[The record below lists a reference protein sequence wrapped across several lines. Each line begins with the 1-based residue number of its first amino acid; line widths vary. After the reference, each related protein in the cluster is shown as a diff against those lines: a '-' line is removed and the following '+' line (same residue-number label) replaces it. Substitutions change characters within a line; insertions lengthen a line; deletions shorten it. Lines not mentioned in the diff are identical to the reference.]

1 MINNQF
7 ALFGGLSPVRVDE
20 FVVITLS
27 NGELKISTD
36 SYLLATNQTVVF
48 VLDLYKAFTK
58 KLHLPELKTADG
70 QKVTIQNI
78 VLISQKTNFNRVKTT
93 APNIIVS
100 NLIIVKDV
108 INVIIRKSGRITNKI
123 CLTAS
128 KNTTFLQ
135 IK

>member
-1 MINNQF
+1 M
-7 ALFGGLSPVRVDE
+7 
-20 FVVITLS
+20 
-27 NGELKISTD
+27 
-36 SYLLATNQTVVF
+36 
-48 VLDLYKAFTK
+48 DLYKAFTK